1 MRSDFFFFKKIWGEG
16 ILSLQSSEYLA
27 AVLVTSMNK
36 FIGLNVFMRTDMD
49 LTFHA
54 DGLLLTNILFSS
66 MVITI

>member
-1 MRSDFFFFKKIWGEG
+1 VISFFLKKIWGEG

>member
-1 MRSDFFFFKKIWGEG
+1 MRKDLFFLRKYGEG

-36 FIGLNVFMRTDMD
+36 FIGLNVFMRIVMD